1 MAEQSFKNHTKW
13 DPVFHFFLMPVVVV
27 TIVYSV
33 KHAYAYP
40 NAMTLWLVV
49 LTVALYVLVL
59 RARMYA
65 LRVQDRLIRLEE
77 RLRMER
83 LLPAELAARLDELT
97 LAQWVGLRFA
107 SDGELETLVRRAL
120 DERLDQKRIKAAIQK
135 WRPDETRI

>member
-107 SDGELETLVRRAL
+107 SDGELATLVRRAL